1 MSVGAV
7 SLSFQH
13 CRMFGLAGFLL
24 LTQSGVSEPVFLSF
38 CASQPDLAANE
49 AQLLRKIQLLCLME
63 VRSTQGSLSWYLTV
77 LVG

>member
-1 MSVGAV
+1 M
-7 SLSFQH
+7 L
-13 CRMFGLAGFLL
+13 GLAGFLL